1 MKKIVTKIKEN
12 KLLTLII
19 VLGVILRFYNLDFQS
34 VWLDEI
40 HTLNE
45 ANPSLSFSEVYN
57 SLLNSEQMPPLY
69 FYSLYYIFKVFGY
82 TTFVARFFSAI
93 IGVFSVYGMY
103 LFGKELI
110 NKKIGLIS
118 ALLLVINPFHLYY
131 SQEARPYI
139 LLFLFSIFSFYYFVK
154 FLKQTNY
161 KYSIYYG
168 VFTGL
173 MLLSHFFGMF
183 VLFSQLF
190 IFMFFLIINEKQ
202 KRNKF
207 LILSLISGLIISI
220 LFLPAIKV
228 LIKISEIKEFWIP
241 APTLD
246 AYTLIFKEFFGNSE
260 MVLCLLGIFI
270 FFYFVKLANEKQIL
284 VNTYTIV
291 NNKIVLSF
299 VILLP
304 WISIVLLVPLIRSY
318 LTVPMIISRYFIVV
332 LPAILIIVS
341 IGISHFKNKI
351 IQFSLLGLF
360 IVFSITDI
368 FIIKKYHFVTTKSQF
383 REGSQFINDN
393 NKSNN
398 EVVSSLAWYFPFFIK
413 NKIVEHSLETHIDEM
428 IKDTTKI
435 KPFWYIDSHGRKYE
449 PQQKTLDFIE
459 KHFYIQNNFNG
470 HDVWVK
476 EFNLIGNKPMIDL
489 SKLKIIPANKPSRI
503 ESNIEVSLKKDN
515 IFTVSGWALVK
526 NIDSRKNKI
535 ELFLIDKNSKIN
547 ITPEQVIRK
556 DITSFFSKDNVNYDF
571 AGFTTKIDLNKITD
585 ANYKLAIYIS
595 NKENNFEEIKLTNLE
610 IKK

>member
-1 MKKIVTKIKEN
+1 MEYIQKLKDNYLLLCIVTF
-12 KLLTLII
+12 
-19 VLGVILRFYNLDFQS
+19 GVFLRFFHIDFQS
-34 VWLDEI
+34 VWLDEL

-45 ANPSLSFSEVYN
+45 ANPNLSFSEVYN

-82 TTFVARFFSAI
+82 TTFVARFFSAL
-93 IGVFSVYGMY
+93 IGVFSVYGIY
-103 LFGKELI
+103 LFGKELV

-173 MLLSHFFGMF
+173 MLLSHFFGLF

-190 IFMFFLIINEKQ
+190 IFMFFLIIDEKQ

-207 LILSLISGLIISI
+207 LVLSLISGLVITI

-241 APTLD
+241 APTID
-246 AYTLIFKEFFGNSE
+246 AYTIIFKEFFGNSE
-260 MVLCLLGIFI
+260 MVLYLLGIFI
-270 FFYFVKLANEKQIL
+270 FFYFVKLANEKQMVI
-284 VNTYTIV
+284 NKYNII
-291 NNKIVLSF
+291 NNKLVLSF

-332 LPAILIIVS
+332 LPAILIIAS

-368 FIIKKYHFVTTKSQF
+368 FIIKKYYFVTTKSQF
-383 REGSQFINDN
+383 REGSQFIIDN

-398 EVVSSLAWYFPFFIK
+398 EIVSSLAWYFPFFIK
-413 NKIVEHSLETHIDEM
+413 NKIVEQSLETHIDEM

-489 SKLKIIPANKPSRI
+489 SKLKIIPANKVSRI

-515 IFTVSGWALVK
+515 FFTVSGWALVK

-535 ELFLIDKNSKIN
+535 ELFLINKNSKIN